1 VTDSSAGAHPSTAV
15 ENPGT
20 TPSYLIPRERP
31 WVKIKAD
38 LLPAVSVLSTAG
50 VLGVP
55 LGWLWSRMAPP
66 QRVRVVSTAP
76 GDQPIPLE
84 LESWHR
90 FDDLAI
96 YGLLTLGLGIVIGS
110 VVWLLRERR
119 GPVVLLAAAGGA
131 ALAAWLG
138 TQLGSLFANGHY
150 KITDT
155 PALGAVLD
163 QAPVLES
170 SWVLLAAPLGT
181 VLVYGLLAAWNG
193 HDDLG
198 RRLG

>member
-1 VTDSSAGAHPSTAV
+1 
-15 ENPGT
+15 
-20 TPSYLIPRERP
+20 
-31 WVKIKAD
+31 
-38 LLPAVSVLSTAG
+38 
-50 VLGVP
+50 
-55 LGWLWSRMAPP
+55 MAPP
-66 QRVRVVSTAP
+66 QRVRVVSPVP

-96 YGLLTLGLGIVIGS
+96 YGLLTLGLGIVIGA

-119 GPVVLLAAAGGA
+119 GPVVLLAAAGGS

-138 TQLGSLFANGHY
+138 TQMGSAFANSRYEIAGA
-150 KITDT
+150 
-155 PALGAVLD
+155 PALGAVLE
-163 QAPVLES
+163 QAPILES
-170 SWVLLAAPLGT
+170 SWVILTAPLGT

-193 HDDLG
+193 RDDLG

>member
-1 VTDSSAGAHPSTAV
+1 VADSSVGAHRPSAIDDPWTPQSFAV
-15 ENPGT
+15 PH
-20 TPSYLIPRERP
+20 ERP
-31 WVKIKAD
+31 KVRIKAD
-38 LLPAVSVLSTAG
+38 LLPAISVLSTAG
-50 VLGVP
+50 LLGIP

-66 QRVRVVSTAP
+66 QRVRVVSSAP

-96 YGLLTLGLGIVIGS
+96 YGLLTLGLGIVIGA

-131 ALAAWLG
+131 TLAAWLG
-138 TQLGSLFANGHY
+138 TQMGSAFANSRY
-150 KITDT
+150 EITGA
-155 PALGAVLD
+155 PALGAVLE
-163 QAPVLES
+163 QAPVLET
-170 SWVLLAAPLGT
+170 SWVLLTAPLGV

-193 HDDLG
+193 RDDLG